1 MTPDEQQALNRSF
14 ENERQRMQDDQ
25 GQAQQ

>member
-14 ENERQRMQDDQ
+14 EDQRRHMRDGQ